1 MARNSSVGRQLIFL
15 EGLWSDQL
23 VQILE
28 HALDMT
34 RSMIVTV
41 RETRRPMFVF
51 IIEQP
56 MFEQLVSLM
65 ERRILLG
72 CCLKALFNPECSHAR
87 TIKCRDH

>member
-1 MARNSSVGRQLIFL
+1 MDIMARNSSVGRQLIFL

-41 RETRRPMFVF
+41 GKPAANV
-51 IIEQP
+51 
-56 MFEQLVSLM
+56 
-65 ERRILLG
+65 RI
-72 CCLKALFNPECSHAR
+72 HY
-87 TIKCRDH
+87 